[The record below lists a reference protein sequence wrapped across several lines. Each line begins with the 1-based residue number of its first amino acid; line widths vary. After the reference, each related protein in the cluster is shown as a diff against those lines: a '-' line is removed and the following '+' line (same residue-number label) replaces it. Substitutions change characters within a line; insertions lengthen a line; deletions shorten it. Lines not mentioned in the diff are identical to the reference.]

1 MHRARPANP
10 PRKPRERRPYL
21 VSECRDLTD
30 AARWRSEILREIS
43 AKVDEIQNEGL
54 GEHRLRDLNDE
65 INKLL
70 RRRPT
75 PAQVRMA
82 MGATFCAAVADAMV
96 MFLGCSAV
104 TSYQG
109 AQEGASHYALL
120 VTTSLLSVL
129 LFTFD
134 LLCGVLGGA
143 SFNPTDFAV
152 SYAAGLDSPS
162 LFSVALRFSVQAVG
176 VVGGALA
183 ISELMQAQ
191 YKHTLAGPS
200 LKVDPHTGALAEGM
214 LTFVITLTVLWVIIK
229 GPSNVILKALLLSTS
244 IVSVILPG
252 AEYKGPSM
260 NPTNGGFTSY
270 YPKFIKSKEYIP
282 SISKYAQ
289 RFHGVPAEERLH
301 WRSFLVKLGSENLKG
316 SKNEELHVASHNVDR
331 SVGGFRSYK
340 NGFVWHDLSEDDLV
354 LPATDDEYVLKGSEL
369 VDQSPSVHGIRQRLE
384 KANLVDDVVDFHRVT
399 ANQAER
405 YLTSYQRSAQMVLFI
420 PCQV

>member
-1 MHRARPANP
+1 
-10 PRKPRERRPYL
+10 
-21 VSECRDLTD
+21 
-30 AARWRSEILREIS
+30 
-43 AKVDEIQNEGL
+43 
-54 GEHRLRDLNDE
+54 
-65 INKLL
+65 
-70 RRRPT
+70 
-75 PAQVRMA
+75 
-82 MGATFCAAVADAMV
+82 
-96 MFLGCSAV
+96 AV

-316 SKNEELHVASHNVDR
+316 SKNEELHVASHK
-331 SVGGFRSYK
+331 SYK

-369 VDQSPSVHGIRQRLE
+369 VDQSPSGEHFSSPFEFAFLQMLLNRFQLVIWLIYYSFQKNSQGGGERKVSEVTPHLVMTLRSEDQALAIYENHPMLAKEYERVRAGKPPFMLDMYRYGLEPPPMNKRNDVGAWRQALR
-384 KANLVDDVVDFHRVT
+384 N
-399 ANQAER
+399 
-405 YLTSYQRSAQMVLFI
+405 AQSQLQHQI
-420 PCQV
+420 I

>member
-1 MHRARPANP
+1 
-10 PRKPRERRPYL
+10 
-21 VSECRDLTD
+21 
-30 AARWRSEILREIS
+30 
-43 AKVDEIQNEGL
+43 
-54 GEHRLRDLNDE
+54 
-65 INKLL
+65 
-70 RRRPT
+70 
-75 PAQVRMA
+75 MA

-96 MFLGCSAV
+96 MFLGCSV

-260 NPTNGGFTSY
+260 NPTNIPWGSRGGEAPLALLPGEARIREPQRVQERGAPRCLPQVFNRRWLIFCSFSRGGGGRASY
-270 YPKFIKSKEYIP
+270 VINHLNMV
-282 SISKYAQ
+282 
-289 RFHGVPAEERLH
+289 RG
-301 WRSFLVKLGSENLKG
+301 KG
-316 SKNEELHVASHNVDR
+316 MAAMYSWSCK
-331 SVGGFRSYK
+331 RSYK

-369 VDQSPSVHGIRQRLE
+369 VDQSPSDRGWRKLILLMMLSISIV
-384 KANLVDDVVDFHRVT
+384 
-399 ANQAER
+399 
-405 YLTSYQRSAQMVLFI
+405 
-420 PCQV
+420 

>member
-1 MHRARPANP
+1 MPIPARPPPLRNPSVESPPARLLCACPANS

-21 VSECRDLTD
+21 VSGCRDLTD
-30 AARWRSEILREIS
+30 AERWRSEILREIG

-70 RRRPT
+70 P
-75 PAQVRMA
+75 
-82 MGATFCAAVADAMV
+82 
-96 MFLGCSAV
+96 AV

-162 LFSVALRFSVQAVG
+162 LFSVALRFLVQVVG

-214 LTFVITLTVLWVIIK
+214 LTFIITLTVLWVIIK

-260 NPTNGGFTSY
+260 NP
-270 YPKFIKSKEYIP
+270 
-282 SISKYAQ
+282 
-289 RFHGVPAEERLH
+289 
-301 WRSFLVKLGSENLKG
+301 
-316 SKNEELHVASHNVDR
+316 
-331 SVGGFRSYK
+331 
-340 NGFVWHDLSEDDLV
+340 
-354 LPATDDEYVLKGSEL
+354 
-369 VDQSPSVHGIRQRLE
+369 
-384 KANLVDDVVDFHRVT
+384 AN
-399 ANQAER
+399 
-405 YLTSYQRSAQMVLFI
+405 
-420 PCQV
+420 